1 MKILIVK
8 NPEYEE
14 IVIDFTDFE
23 RSIESNLT
31 NWQISFNITQTNANT
46 FVFNLLQSDQASL
59 LFEGQEY
66 VIQQINPVLSGNTQT
81 ISVTAT
87 HIYYDVQKKIRL
99 EDTIDSDYED
109 DSRPKHTLEEY
120 LSYLFKGNTYGYSY
134 EIKGAFT
141 ARKLITEFGKSDAV
155 SLINTLIDTFQC
167 YVMADNKKVIFMDE
181 AHFKT
186 VTEEQFRWL
195 YNTDDINLSLDKT
208 NLRTKCW
215 VYPYKDAHDN
225 YFFEPYVYTSVNAAR
240 FGDSFAE
247 PLDLTGDTDATTKK
261 YTDAEAVK
269 HLQDVPEATFT
280 LNYYGSR
287 LPTIGEVWMAI
298 IEPMGLDVD
307 VSIVGVKDYPFDD
320 TKAAELTFSNAR
332 KDMLSIQQQISKK
345 ATTAYNKSHIA
356 TELISSVQNVAVN
369 AWDARLVIEKVGE
382 VDD

>member
-14 IVIDFTDFE
+14 IVMDFTDFE

-31 NWQISFNITQTNANT
+31 NWQISFNITQTNTNA

-120 LSYLFKGNTYGYSY
+120 LSYLYKGNTYGYSY

-141 ARKLITEFGKSDAV
+141 ARKLIPEFGKSDA
-155 SLINTLIDTFQC
+155 
-167 YVMADNKKVIFMDE
+167 
-181 AHFKT
+181 
-186 VTEEQFRWL
+186 
-195 YNTDDINLSLDKT
+195 
-208 NLRTKCW
+208 
-215 VYPYKDAHDN
+215 
-225 YFFEPYVYTSVNAAR
+225 
-240 FGDSFAE
+240 
-247 PLDLTGDTDATTKK
+247 GDTDATTKK

-287 LPTIGEVWMAI
+287 LPAIGEVWMAI

-307 VSIVGVKDYPFDD
+307 VTIVGVKDYPFDD
-320 TKAAELTFSNAR
+320 TKPAELTFSNAR

-345 ATTAYNKSHIA
+345 ATTAYNKSHFA

-369 AWDARLVIEKVGE
+369 AWDARVVIEKVGE
-382 VDD
+382 VND